1 MDTIGAFEAK
11 THLSTLLDRVAK
23 GEKITITRHG
33 VPSAMLVPIA
43 ETETRLSH
51 AEIVEG
57 MRASIFS
64 LKNEPEESVVGP
76 LVLDSPFHE

>member
-57 MRASIFS
+57 MRALRKRVRRGKMSTREMV
-64 LKNEPEESVVGP
+64 NEGRR
-76 LVLDSPFHE
+76 F